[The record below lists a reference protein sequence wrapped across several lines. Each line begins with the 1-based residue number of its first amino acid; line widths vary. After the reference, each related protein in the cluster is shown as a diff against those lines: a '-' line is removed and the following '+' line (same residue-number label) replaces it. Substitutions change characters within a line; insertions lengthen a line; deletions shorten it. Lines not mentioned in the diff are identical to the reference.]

1 MAEMNYRNQVNSS
14 NGNNKGPHMPDIRR
28 MPKNPRSKFGMAWM
42 ISLLLLFIML
52 AWIGVGTY
60 NNMNKEVVPLSN
72 FAQLASEGKVES
84 FKVVDET
91 TVEAKLK
98 DGRTLIAF
106 KDPATDFATFL
117 TEYGVDLS
125 NAEFEITY
133 PNPPS
138 GITITDVVSILSL
151 IGLGVLVFFL
161 LRNMQSSG
169 KGLFEFGQSKARMM
183 IGKKQDI
190 GFKDVAGIDEASEEL
205 QEVVMFLKQPK
216 KFLKLGARIPK
227 GVLLVGPPGTGKTLL
242 ARAIAGEAG
251 VPFFHTSGAEFE
263 EMLVGAG
270 ASRVRDL
277 FKKAKRAAPA
287 LIFIDE
293 VDAVARKRGTTISTS
308 SATEQ
313 TLNQILV
320 EMDGFEKNDNVIVIA
335 ATNRPDV
342 LDPALLRPGRFDR
355 RLMLDLP
362 DVEGRE
368 EILKIHSKNKP
379 LSKDVDLKT
388 VAKRTV
394 GFSGAD
400 LENMLNEAAIR
411 AAKDGRSEVEQSDIE
426 EAATKVTMG
435 PEKKRKKT
443 PADIKITAYHEA
455 GHALVSRFVPESDP
469 VHRVSIVSRGMSGG
483 VTMYLPKEDM
493 DYYTRTK
500 LISKIKTLVA
510 GHATE
515 KLVFGD
521 VTTGAAS
528 DIKQASRIARRMVK
542 SFGMSDV
549 LGFVKYGEDDEEEGM
564 GYAYGYTK
572 GYSEETAKLIDEE
585 VTKIIKASYKEVEDI
600 LAKNRKKL
608 DEVANILMEKEVL
621 EGKDFDM
628 LFESVEVEGEKAEKK

>member
-1 MAEMNYRNQVNSS
+1 MAEMNGRNQVNSS
-14 NGNNKGPHMPDIRR
+14 NGNKAPHMPDIRR
-28 MPKNPRSKFGMAWM
+28 LPKNPKSKFGMAWM

-60 NNMNKEVVPLSN
+60 NNMNKEIVPLSN
-72 FAQLASEGKVES
+72 FAQLASENKVES
-84 FKVVDET
+84 FKVVDAT
-91 TVEAKLK
+91 TVEAKLR
-98 DGRTLIAF
+98 DGTTLVAF
-106 KDPATDFATFL
+106 KDPATDFASFL
-117 TEYGVDLS
+117 TEYGIDLA

-368 EILKIHSKNKP
+368 EILKIHAKNKP

-400 LENMLNEAAIR
+400 LENMLNESAIR
-411 AAKDGRSEVEQSDIE
+411 AAKDGRAEVEQSDIE

-443 PADIKITAYHEA
+443 PSDIKITAYHEA

-469 VHRVSIVSRGMSGG
+469 VHRVSIVSRGMAGG

-493 DYYTRTK
+493 DYYTKTK

-549 LGFVKYGEDDEEEGM
+549 LGFVKYGEDDEEDGM

-585 VTKIIKASYKEVEDI
+585 VTRIIKSAYKEVEDI
-600 LAKNRKKL
+600 LEKNRKKL

-621 EGKDFDM
+621 EGKEFDS
-628 LFESVEVEGEKAEKK
+628 LFEDIKSEKTEKR